1 VVGAERGVLDILR
14 IEDIRPLLRGA
25 VRAGV
30 VEALLLLADGV
41 PVCSEAAPAAA
52 AGELRK
58 ICSPLRLEGEPVGT
72 LVVRGVATDLSLDGI
87 AAMLASAIDVVLANN
102 LKRML
107 TTEMHTTV
115 VTQTYD
121 ELLVKNQE
129 LSASE
134 ARYRVLS
141 ENLEQLVQ
149 QRTAELE
156 LAHAKLLQQEKM
168 ASVGQLAAGVAHE
181 INNPLGFITSNL
193 VTLQKYVDRFLTMID
208 WYDAGLAAGATRER
222 LRDGAASKQQEL
234 KLALVRADVADLLNQ
249 SIAGAQRVT
258 RIVADLKGYS
268 HVDETSSRDFD
279 LNSELERALS
289 VLTHQL
295 PADVQ
300 IERQLIAIPRVQ
312 GNGALFCQV
321 LTNLIQNACQARS
334 QGLRLSFASRLRD
347 GMVELTVTDNGPGI
361 PLATRDRVFEPFF
374 TTKAVGSGTGMGL
387 TVVYDIITTAGGS
400 ISITDSQSG
409 GACFV
414 LQLPLSDPERG

>member
-1 VVGAERGVLDILR
+1 MIDQ
-14 IEDIRPLLRGA
+14 
-25 VRAGV
+25 
-30 VEALLLLADGV
+30 
-41 PVCSEAAPAAA
+41 
-52 AGELRK
+52 
-58 ICSPLRLEGEPVGT
+58 
-72 LVVRGVATDLSLDGI
+72 SLDGI

-134 ARYRVLS
+134 TRYRALA

-156 LAHAKLLQQEKM
+156 VAHAKLLQQEKM

-193 VTLQKYVDRFLTMID
+193 VTLQKYVHRFLTMID
-208 WYDAGLAAGATRER
+208 WYDAGLAAGASLDR
-222 LRDGAASKQQEL
+222 LRDGAASKAQEL
-234 KLALVRADVADLLNQ
+234 KLAMVRADVADLLNQ
-249 SIAGAQRVT
+249 SIAGAERVT

-300 IERQLIAIPRVQ
+300 VERQLIAIPRVL

-334 QGLRLSFASRLRD
+334 QGLRLEFATRLRD
-347 GMVELTVTDNGPGI
+347 GMVELTVADNGPGI
-361 PLATRDRVFEPFF
+361 PLAIRDRVFEPFF

-387 TVVYDIITTAGGS
+387 AVVYDIITAVGGN

-409 GACFV
+409 GTCFV
-414 LQLPLSDPERG
+414 LQLALSNPERG